1 MSLSCLYDSIQSSTT
16 DCQEK
21 KNTYQRLLKSV
32 LLKANDLFF
41 SEYNFIIEHLFSIII
56 HVYKFRNLCTFSQ
69 GGDRTNILR
78 EQNYMHHFLVLY
90 CINKFKLK
98 LL

>member
-21 KNTYQRLLKSV
+21 KNTYQRLSKSV

-41 SEYNFIIEHLFSIII
+41 SEYSFIIEHLFCIII
-56 HVYKFRNLCTFSQ
+56 HVYTNSEIYAPYLKVETEQILLESRTICTIFWYY
-69 GGDRTNILR
+69 I
-78 EQNYMHHFLVLY
+78 V
-90 CINKFKLK
+90 
-98 LL
+98 

>member
-21 KNTYQRLLKSV
+21 KNTYQRLLNKSI

-41 SEYNFIIEHLFSIII
+41 SEYKFITEHLFCIII
-56 HVYKFRNLCTFSQ
+56 HVYKFRNLYTFSQ
-69 GGDRTNILR
+69 GGDRTNIVG
-78 EQNYMHHFLVLY
+78 EQNSMDHFLVL
-90 CINKFKLK
+90 
-98 LL
+98 

>member
-41 SEYNFIIEHLFSIII
+41 SEYNFITEHLFCIII
-56 HVYKFRNLCTFSQ
+56 HVYKFRILYTFSQ
-69 GGDRTNILR
+69 GGDRTNIVG
-78 EQNYMHHFLVLY
+78 EQNSMDRFLVL
-90 CINKFKLK
+90 
-98 LL
+98 

>member
-21 KNTYQRLLKSV
+21 KNTYQRLLKSI

-41 SEYNFIIEHLFSIII
+41 SEYNFITEHLFCIII
-56 HVYKFRNLCTFSQ
+56 HAYKFRNLYTFSQ
-69 GGDRTNILR
+69 GGDRTNIVG
-78 EQNYMHHFLVLY
+78 EQNSIDRFLVL
-90 CINKFKLK
+90 
-98 LL
+98 